1 MIIDGPNIKHH
12 TSDENGRSR
21 IAAVISQLLI
31 FNSTKLGSK
40 SSSTVSHN
48 VDRET
53 PLPTYLVLLLHV
65 STRKRDLVDNLH
77 SLGISI
83 SYDHVLQISKNFANN
98 VCELYEDEGVVCPLN
113 LRKHVFM
120 TAAADNIDHNPS
132 FITASDSFHGT
143 AISITN
149 HLSDAFPGVGRNRN
163 QIQPTVSLQSKGVA
177 HIPSSYSTFPPAA
190 L

>member
-1 MIIDGPNIKHH
+1 MLAKAAKIVCREMLKYQNQFDGSFGKDCLKTTKPDTLLSLIRMTLDGPNIKHQ
-12 TSDENGRSR
+12 TSNENGRR
-21 IAAVISQLLI
+21 GIAAVISQLLI
-31 FNSTKLGSK
+31 FNSAKLGSK

-53 PLPTYLVLLLHV
+53 PLPTYLGLMLHV

-113 LRKHVFM
+113 LRENMFLRLQ
-120 TAAADNIDHNPS
+120 PL
-132 FITASDSFHGT
+132 ITLIIFH
-143 AISITN
+143 
-149 HLSDAFPGVGRNRN
+149 HL
-163 QIQPTVSLQSKGVA
+163 
-177 HIPSSYSTFPPAA
+177 
-190 L
+190 